1 MNFAASGM
9 LAALNR
15 TCLPATFLE
24 RLMAKKKKVS
34 KLREK
39 SVHSYGVIFLD
50 QIAPP
55 IPVEGRKPIE
65 IDMTMDEALKLHIG
79 LLQALTDLNR
89 LDRRS
94 PQSRARGS
102 RFSLYPDQ
110 NRMMVEQGSVK
121 DNSAPR

>member
-1 MNFAASGM
+1 M
-9 LAALNR
+9 
-15 TCLPATFLE
+15 P
-24 RLMAKKKKVS
+24 KKKVA

-39 SVHSYGVIFLD
+39 KAHSYGVIFLD
-50 QIAPP
+50 QIAPS

-65 IDMTMDEALKLHIG
+65 IDITMDEALKLHLG
-79 LLQALTDLNR
+79 LLQALTELNR

-94 PQSRARGS
+94 PKSRARGI
-102 RFSLYPDQ
+102 RLSLYPDQ

>member
-1 MNFAASGM
+1 M
-9 LAALNR
+9 
-15 TCLPATFLE
+15 PK
-24 RLMAKKKKVS
+24 KKKKVT

-39 SVHSYGVIFLD
+39 KALSYGVIFLD
-50 QIAPP
+50 QIAPS

-65 IDMTMDEALKLHIG
+65 IDMTMDEGLKLHLG
-79 LLQALTDLNR
+79 LLQALTELNR

-94 PQSRARGS
+94 PKSRARGI
-102 RFSLYPDQ
+102 RLSLYPDQ

>member
-1 MNFAASGM
+1 
-9 LAALNR
+9 
-15 TCLPATFLE
+15 
-24 RLMAKKKKVS
+24 MAKKKKKVP

-39 SVHSYGVIFLD
+39 KSLDYGVIFLD

-55 IPVEGRKPIE
+55 IPVTGRKPIE
-65 IDMTMDEALKLHIG
+65 IDMTMDEALKLHLG

-94 PQSRARGS
+94 PKSRARGI
-102 RFSLYPDQ
+102 RFALYPDQ
-110 NRMMVEQGSVK
+110 RRMMIQQGSVE

>member
-1 MNFAASGM
+1 
-9 LAALNR
+9 
-15 TCLPATFLE
+15 
-24 RLMAKKKKVS
+24 MAKKKNKATT
-34 KLREK
+34 LREK
-39 SVHSYGVIFLD
+39 NAHSYGVIFLD
-50 QIAPP
+50 QITPP
-55 IPVEGRKPIE
+55 IPVDGRKPIK
-65 IDMTMDEALKLHIG
+65 IDMTMDEALKLHLG

-94 PQSRARGS
+94 PKSRARGI

>member
-1 MNFAASGM
+1 
-9 LAALNR
+9 
-15 TCLPATFLE
+15 
-24 RLMAKKKKVS
+24 
-34 KLREK
+34 
-39 SVHSYGVIFLD
+39 VIFLD

-55 IPVEGRKPIE
+55 IPVIGRKPIE
-65 IDMTMDEALKLHIG
+65 IDMTMDEALKLHLG

-94 PQSRARGS
+94 PQSRARGI

>member
-1 MNFAASGM
+1 
-9 LAALNR
+9 
-15 TCLPATFLE
+15 
-24 RLMAKKKKVS
+24 MAKKKKQS
-34 KLREK
+34 AKLRQK
-39 SVHSYGVIFLD
+39 RANSYGMIFLD

-55 IPVEGRKPIE
+55 ISVDGRKPIE
-65 IDMTMDEALKLHIG
+65 IDMTMDEALKLHLG

-94 PQSRARGS
+94 PKSRARGI

>member
-1 MNFAASGM
+1 MPKM
-9 LAALNR
+9 
-15 TCLPATFLE
+15 
-24 RLMAKKKKVS
+24 KKKVT

-39 SVHSYGVIFLD
+39 KALSYGVIFLD
-50 QIAPP
+50 QIAPS

-65 IDMTMDEALKLHIG
+65 IDMTMDEGLKLHLG
-79 LLQALTDLNR
+79 LLQALTELNR

-94 PQSRARGS
+94 PKSRARGI
-102 RFSLYPDQ
+102 RLSLYPDQ